1 MKEAKC
7 KGFVAHAFCRR
18 SWHGL
23 CFRVCAMAEILKAI
37 ALDEFGTLEGLTI
50 SYEVNP
56 ETGRVSYCFT
66 RDHPRDLAPAPQ
78 SLGPI

>member
-1 MKEAKC
+1 
-7 KGFVAHAFCRR
+7 
-18 SWHGL
+18 
-23 CFRVCAMAEILKAI
+23 MAEILKAI
-37 ALDEFGTLEGLTI
+37 ALDEFGTLEGVTI